1 MHAEMFVFSTNE
13 FSTRG
18 FLIFSRKGET
28 HCSSTY
34 SYFYTSLYFL
44 SLSPFTYPPCL
55 AIFNKRY
62 GAGVSL
68 RRATTRGLIRG
79 VTF

>member
-1 MHAEMFVFSTNE
+1 MHAEMFVFSTYK

-18 FLIFSRKGET
+18 FFILCRKGET
-28 HCSSTY
+28 HCSSTFP
-34 SYFYTSLYFL
+34 YFYISLYFL
-44 SLSPFTYPPCL
+44 SLSPLTYPLCL
-55 AIFNKRY
+55 AISNKRY

-68 RRATTRGLIRG
+68 KRATTRGLIRG